1 MDGCGVVVVI
11 VVSGKREEGRK
22 QNKKEKEKKKESIRR
37 YWWWHCSWCGREL
50 RRGLVGGVV
59 EEIFFSSPW
68 FGLNFCALSLSP
80 HLFLSFSLIA
90 HTFRTVSFVSLYGG
104 SLFLLSQPL
113 NFLILPIRVFTTTA
127 LLFIVWLFPN
137 SIIKKKKDYFL
148 IPSLFLWLQ
157 IFFKI
162 NKPKA
167 GCQKIEQATGS
178 LMCHHVD
185 WLMGH

>member
-68 FGLNFCALSLSP
+68 FGLNFCALSLSLSLSSSFS
-80 HLFLSFSLIA
+80 LFLSHRSYVSHCFFCL
-90 HTFRTVSFVSLYGG
+90 TVRWLPFPFISTTEFLDFANSCFYHFCPSFYCLTIS
-104 SLFLLSQPL
+104 
-113 NFLILPIRVFTTTA
+113 
-127 LLFIVWLFPN
+127 
-137 SIIKKKKDYFL
+137 
-148 IPSLFLWLQ
+148 
-157 IFFKI
+157 
-162 NKPKA
+162 
-167 GCQKIEQATGS
+167 
-178 LMCHHVD
+178 
-185 WLMGH
+185 